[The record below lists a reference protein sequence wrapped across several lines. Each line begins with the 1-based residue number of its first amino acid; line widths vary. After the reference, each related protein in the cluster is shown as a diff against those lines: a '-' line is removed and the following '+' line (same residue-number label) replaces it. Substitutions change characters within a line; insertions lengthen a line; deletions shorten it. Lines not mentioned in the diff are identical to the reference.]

1 MTTLGKGRQAR
12 KGTKQ
17 DSKKL
22 TKILTKKLFLQ
33 NLLKQKDKKFHK
45 VENNLPIKLNPY
57 VGK

>member
-22 TKILTKKLFLQ
+22 TKILTKKLFL
-33 NLLKQKDKKFHK
+33 
-45 VENNLPIKLNPY
+45 
-57 VGK
+57 